1 MGLVTFLGSALS
13 AVGRAVGVLAPAA
26 VGTGAVIGRTLG
38 GTALATA
45 GRIAANPFA
54 QSLVGGAAGVALAGG
69 FGGAPAVPG
78 IAGAAGIGAAS
89 QLAGAQAA
97 GAQITTLSGGRF
109 MAVAA
114 NGDVQLFNR
123 SGMAIRPSLIIPAG
137 QRLPGG
143 ALVVSTRQNGALIGI
158 TKRRR
163 RTAFRTEIRKVRSTI
178 QGCRAVLA
186 AAEKPKRRS
195 SHA

>member
-1 MGLVTFLGSALS
+1 MGLISLGASLLS
-13 AVGRAVGVLAPAA
+13 
-26 VGTGAVIGRTLG
+26 
-38 GTALATA
+38 TA
-45 GRIAANPFA
+45 GRFLGLTAPLGAAVATTGVRTALQTAGRVLANPFA
-54 QSLVGGAAGVALAGG
+54 QSLAGGAAGVALAGG
-69 FGGAPAVPG
+69 FGGVSIPTAQ
-78 IAGAAGIGAAS
+78 IGAPGT
-89 QLAGAQAA
+89 QLGQAGMS
-97 GAQITTLSGGRF
+97 GAQITQLAGGRS
-109 MAVAA
+109 MAVAP

-123 SGMAIRPSLIIPAG
+123 AGMAIRPQLIIPAG

-186 AAEKPKRRS
+186 ASEKPKRRS

>member
-1 MGLVTFLGSALS
+1 MGLLSFLGGLATT
-13 AVGRAVGVLAPAA
+13 VGRAAGVLAPAA
-26 VGTGAVIGRTLG
+26 ITGTAVAGRTLL
-38 GTALATA
+38 GTAGA
-45 GRIAANPFA
+45 IARNPFI
-54 QSLVGGAAGVALAGG
+54 QSLAGGAGGVALAGG
-69 FGGAPAVPG
+69 FGGGVSIPTAQ
-78 IAGAAGIGAAS
+78 IGAPGS
-89 QLAGAQAA
+89 QLGQAGMA
-97 GAQITTLSGGRF
+97 GAQITELAGGRF
-109 MAVAA
+109 MAVAQ

-123 SGMAIRPSLIIPAG
+123 AGTAIRPQLIIPAG

-163 RTAFRTEIRKVRSTI
+163 RRAFNTEIRRVRNTI
-178 QGCRAVLA
+178 RGCRAVLN

>member
-1 MGLVTFLGSALS
+1 MGLISFLGGVAT
-13 AVGRAVGVLAPAA
+13 AAARAVGIIAPAA
-26 VGTGAVIGRTLG
+26 AATGAVVGRTAL
-38 GTALATA
+38 GTAGAII
-45 GRIAANPFA
+45 RNPFV
-54 QSLVGGAAGVALAGG
+54 QSLAGGAGGVALAGG
-69 FGGAPAVPG
+69 FGGQAVTPG
-78 IAGAAGIGAAS
+78 QVSAGGLGAGS
-89 QLAGAQAA
+89 QLAGAAAA
-97 GAQITTLSGGRF
+97 GAQITELAGGRF

-123 SGMAIRPSLIIPAG
+123 TGMALRPQLIIPAG

-163 RTAFRTEIRKVRSTI
+163 RRAFNTEIRRVRNTI
-178 QGCRAVLA
+178 RGCRAVLN

-195 SHA
+195 SHGG

>member
-1 MGLVTFLGSALS
+1 MGLLSILGGVATAASRFLG
-13 AVGRAVGVLAPAA
+13 
-26 VGTGAVIGRTLG
+26 IG
-38 GTALATA
+38 GTAVATTA
-45 GRIAANPFA
+45 GRTALQA
-54 QSLVGGAAGVALAGG
+54 GAAALRSPFVTSLAGG
-69 FGGAPAVPG
+69 ALGFAGAQAFGGDGGVPG
-78 IAGAAGIGAAS
+78 IAGAAGIGAGS

-97 GAQITTLSGGRF
+97 GAQITSLSGGRF

-123 SGMAIRPSLIIPAG
+123 SGMAIRPQLIIPAG

-186 AAEKPKRRS
+186 AAEKPRRKS

>member
-1 MGLVTFLGSALS
+1 MGLISFLGGLATT
-13 AVGRAVGVLAPAA
+13 VGRAAGILAPAA
-26 VGTGAVIGRTLG
+26 VATGAVAGRTVL
-38 GTALATA
+38 GTAGAIA

-54 QSLVGGAAGVALAGG
+54 QSLAGGAAGVALAGG
-69 FGGAPAVPG
+69 FGGGAPMGGAPNQLS
-78 IAGAAGIGAAS
+78 AAG
-89 QLAGAQAA
+89 AA
-97 GAQITTLSGGRF
+97 GAQITELAGGRF

-114 NGDVQLFNR
+114 NGDVQIFNR
-123 SGMAIRPSLIIPAG
+123 AGAAIRPTLIIPAG

-163 RTAFRTEIRKVRSTI
+163 RRAFNTEIRRVRNTI
-178 QGCRAVLA
+178 RGCRAVLN

-195 SHA
+195 SHGA

>member
-1 MGLVTFLGSALS
+1 MGLVSLIGGALTAGARFLG
-13 AVGRAVGVLAPAA
+13 
-26 VGTGAVIGRTLG
+26 IG
-38 GTALATA
+38 ATA
-45 GRIAANPFA
+45 
-54 QSLVGGAAGVALAGG
+54 VGGAATRGLLPTLGRAAISPFVT
-69 FGGAPAVPG
+69 
-78 IAGAAGIGAAS
+78 GAAGGALGALAFAGGDGAAGPAAGS
-89 QLAGAQAA
+89 QLASAQAA

-123 SGMAIRPSLIIPAG
+123 NGMAIRPQLIIPAG

-186 AAEKPKRRS
+186 AAEKPRRRS

>member
-1 MGLVTFLGSALS
+1 MGLISFLGGLATT
-13 AVGRAVGVLAPAA
+13 VGRAAGILAPAA
-26 VGTGAVIGRTLG
+26 IGTGATIGRTAL
-38 GTALATA
+38 GTAGAII
-45 GRIAANPFA
+45 RNPFV
-54 QSLVGGAAGVALAGG
+54 QSLAGGAGGVALAGG
-69 FGGAPAVPG
+69 FGGQAVTPG
-78 IAGAAGIGAAS
+78 QVSGGGLGGGGNQLSAAAAS
-89 QLAGAQAA
+89 
-97 GAQITTLSGGRF
+97 GAQITELAGGRF

-123 SGMAIRPSLIIPAG
+123 GGMALRPQLIIPAG

-163 RTAFRTEIRKVRSTI
+163 RRAFNTEIRRVRNTI
-178 QGCRAVLA
+178 RGCRAVLN

-195 SHA
+195 GHA

>member
-1 MGLVTFLGSALS
+1 MGLISLIGSGLTAI
-13 AVGRAVGVLAPAA
+13 GRAAGLVAPLVTTTAA
-26 VGTGAVIGRTLG
+26 R
-38 GTALATA
+38 TALQTA
-45 GRIAANPFA
+45 GRFATSPFVT
-54 QSLVGGAAGVALAGG
+54 SLAGG
-69 FGGAPAVPG
+69 ALGF
-78 IAGAAGIGAAS
+78 
-89 QLAGAQAA
+89 AGAQAFGGGGVPGAVQPGVIPRAQLGDPTSQLRAAGEA
-97 GAQITTLSGGRF
+97 GAQITELAGGRF

-123 SGMAIRPSLIIPAG
+123 SGMAIRPQLIIPAG

-186 AAEKPKRRS
+186 AAEKPRKRS